1 MKNWQESR
9 NYRRIKDK
17 DGNVIANII
26 TIDGVDVEV
35 TEDVFLAYSQAD
47 RKERYQDE
55 LQEEHPQIS
64 LEFLTDH
71 DVPVDL
77 HMQRHE
83 ISAED
88 AAIQREDHVE
98 HIVRKERLTTALRSL
113 SIEDQALIQAL
124 FFEGIST
131 RAYAKKLGVYQR
143 AVIYRRDKL
152 LAELKKKIFSK
163 KS

>member
-17 DGNVIANII
+17 DGNVIASII

-83 ISAED
+83 IVNAN
-88 AAIQREDHVE
+88 
-98 HIVRKERLTTALRSL
+98 L
-113 SIEDQALIQAL
+113 
-124 FFEGIST
+124 
-131 RAYAKKLGVYQR
+131 KL
-143 AVIYRRDKL
+143 
-152 LAELKKKIFSK
+152 
-163 KS
+163 